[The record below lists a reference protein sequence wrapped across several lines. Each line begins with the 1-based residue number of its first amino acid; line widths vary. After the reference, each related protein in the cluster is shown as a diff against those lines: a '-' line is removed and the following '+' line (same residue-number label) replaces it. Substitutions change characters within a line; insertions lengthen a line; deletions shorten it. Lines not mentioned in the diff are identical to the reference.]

1 MFIGNVGPGNSYV
14 GCSFKQYH
22 VQAPEAVVN
31 LLLETLSNR
40 NLLVKKLL
48 EKLEKEEDD
57 EKAIEHLEC
66 IEICL
71 HQNEQDL
78 QLFTGNPHQ

>member
-14 GCSFKQYH
+14 GCSIKQYQ

-31 LLLETLSNR
+31 VLLETLSNR

-57 EKAIEHLEC
+57 EKAKEHLEC

-71 HQNEQDL
+71 YQNEQDL
-78 QLFTGNPHQ
+78 QLFTGNANP